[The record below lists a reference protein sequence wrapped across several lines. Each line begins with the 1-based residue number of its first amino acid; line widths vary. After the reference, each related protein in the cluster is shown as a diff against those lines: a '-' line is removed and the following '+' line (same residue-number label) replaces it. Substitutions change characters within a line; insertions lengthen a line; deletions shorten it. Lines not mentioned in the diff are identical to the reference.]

1 MNKKIFY
8 YISMLCLIVWN
19 VVVFTDVWWQLYL
32 GSDNTIL
39 NIDWDLA
46 LDIDDNN
53 NPITDPLRQW
63 AYKIIDADYS
73 DTISDQELIWVINP
87 WLINNHDT
95 AMNSTMQ
102 IIKNLINYALGL
114 LSLIALIYLIY
125 HGFLMLTAAGDDTQ
139 YKTGF
144 KWLKFAVI
152 ALVWVW
158 LSRLVVSFI
167 FWIIASFS

>member
-8 YISMLCLIVWN
+8 SISVLFLIVWN
-19 VVVFTDVWWQLYL
+19 IVIFTNVWGQWLYL

-39 NIDWDLA
+39 NVDSDLV
-46 LDIDDNN
+46 LDVYDNN
-53 NPITDPLRQW
+53 NPITDPVRQW
-63 AYKIIDADYS
+63 IEKVVDAND
-73 DTISDQELIWVINP
+73 DNNPDQKLIWVINP
-87 WLINNHDT
+87 WLISDHET

-125 HGFLMLTAAGDDTQ
+125 HGFLMLTAAGNDTQ

-144 KWLKFAVI
+144 KWLKFAII

-158 LSRLVVSFI
+158 LSWLMVSFI